1 MDYKNKTILITG
13 ASSGIGRELA
23 IVLADFGNNIVVTAR
38 RENLLQDLKREI
50 EDKGSK
56 CLFFAG
62 DATDPKHAD
71 LVVRETTKT
80 FGKIDIAILNVGVG
94 PASNTIKDSREVILG
109 KMRTNYDTLINFFVP
124 VIAQMKSQ
132 TTPCMIAH
140 LNSLA
145 TYFGIPMQ
153 GDYTAAKA
161 AGRIFLDTARM
172 ELKHFG
178 FKHVRIQT
186 IHPGF
191 VATEAVKDDGIP
203 APNEI
208 SEKEAVKY
216 ILNGLRREVHENRF
230 PFSTALA
237 VRIGRLVP
245 TWLRTKILLS
255 EAAADY

>member
-23 IVLADFGNNIVVTAR
+23 IGLADYANHIVVTAR
-38 RENLLQDLKREI
+38 RENLLQDLKKEI
-50 EDKGSK
+50 ESKGCK
-56 CLFFAG
+56 CLIFAG

-71 LVVRETTKT
+71 LVVAETVKT
-80 FGKIDIAILNVGVG
+80 FGKIDIAILNVGAG
-94 PASNTIKDSREVILG
+94 PASNTIKDSRDILLG

-124 VIAQMKSQ
+124 VVAQMKSQ
-132 TTPCMIAH
+132 TTPCMISH
-140 LNSLA
+140 VNSLA

-191 VATEAVKDDGIP
+191 VATKAVEDDGIP

-208 SEKEAVKY
+208 SEKKAVQY
-216 ILNGLRREVHENRF
+216 ILKGLRSEVRENRF
-230 PFSTALA
+230 PFATAFA
-237 VRIGRLVP
+237 VRIGRLAP

>member
-23 IVLADFGNNIVVTAR
+23 ISLAEYSNNIIVTAR
-38 RENLLQDLKREI
+38 RENLLNELKQEI
-50 EDKGSK
+50 EAKGSK
-56 CLFFAG
+56 CLVFAG
-62 DATDPKHAD
+62 DAADPKHAD
-71 LVVRETTKT
+71 LVVNETVKK

-109 KMRTNYDTLINFFVP
+109 KMRANYDTLINFFVP
-124 VIAQMKSQ
+124 IIAQMKSQ
-132 TTPCMIAH
+132 KTPCMIAH
-140 LNSLA
+140 VNSLA

-191 VATEAVKDDGIP
+191 VATEAVKEDGVP

-208 SEKEAVKY
+208 SEKEAVQY
-216 ILNGLRREVHENRF
+216 ILKGLLREVHENRF
-230 PFSTALA
+230 PFATSFA
-237 VRIGRLVP
+237 VRIGRLAP

-255 EAAADY
+255 EAAVDY